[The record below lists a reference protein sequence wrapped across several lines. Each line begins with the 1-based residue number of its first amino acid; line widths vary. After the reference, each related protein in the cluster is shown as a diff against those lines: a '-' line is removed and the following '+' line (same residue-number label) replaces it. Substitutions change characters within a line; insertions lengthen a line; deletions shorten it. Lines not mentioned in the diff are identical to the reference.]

1 MWRSRLMSP
10 NTLVFMQ
17 IQNQRNKASL
27 CSTDV
32 KLKRKW
38 VKHRNMLWCLLF
50 GTYYFSSD
58 IYEHDK
64 MIITMIST
72 IAMIISCSTCND
84 YLVFMGKLG
93 QPWGEFTNLAAQVL
107 EEEFFIRSSSMAR
120 LAKGLRDSWG
130 HLCYSFCCTD
140 ASSILRHR
148 QSCWVLVS
156 KSWRAI
162 FASLEKYV
170 LPFRR

>member
-1 MWRSRLMSP
+1 MLWHNLGPISMGFYNSNIHCLLTMINVWKP
-10 NTLVFMQ
+10 
-17 IQNQRNKASL
+17 
-27 CSTDV
+27 
-32 KLKRKW
+32 LKYAYTP
-38 VKHRNMLWCLLF
+38 MLWCLLF
-50 GTYYFSSD
+50 
-58 IYEHDK
+58 
-64 MIITMIST
+64 ITI
-72 IAMIISCSTCND
+72 IISCSTCND
-84 YLVFMGKLG
+84 YLVFMGKFG